1 MLSIY
6 ALQEF
11 TLKVTI
17 KSKILQTQNLLLK
30 SDFMNLEPHR
40 VIEIF
45 VMIKMELA
53 SISAAVSAMWVFR
66 T

>member
-1 MLSIY
+1 MFHKMLSKY
-6 ALQEF
+6 ALREF
-11 TLKVTI
+11 ILKVTV

-45 VMIKMELA
+45 VMIKMEFA
-53 SISAAVSAMWVFR
+53 
-66 T
+66 